1 MTHPGPGRSTQD
13 IETRRA
19 PQGRSPKAGGG
30 EGSTTW
36 CLVHEDRKP
45 GSSGALGVKWE
56 EARAVVVLG
65 QDRPPRGAGTELA
78 PGFSQLSGLTT
89 SYCKTW
95 ARLTRLPQSQQGFPD
110 THTLPRDLQEVP
122 TQACGC
128 QATGAGCLPAG
139 SFSVQRPQGLTPAES
154 ALSTV

>member
-1 MTHPGPGRSTQD
+1 MLPARTTHPGPGRSTQD
-13 IETRRA
+13 IEMRRA
-19 PQGRSPKAGGG
+19 LQGRSPKAGGG

-36 CLVHEDRKP
+36 CLVHEDQKP

-65 QDRPPRGAGTELA
+65 QNRPPRGAGTELA

-89 SYCKTW
+89 SYCRTW

-110 THTLPRDLQEVP
+110 T
-122 TQACGC
+122 QA
-128 QATGAGCLPAG
+128 
-139 SFSVQRPQGLTPAES
+139 PQGFTGSPTPGLWVSGDRRRLLAGWELFGAEAPGPDS
-154 ALSTV
+154 C

>member
-1 MTHPGPGRSTQD
+1 MLPARMTHPGPGRSTQD

-95 ARLTRLPQSQQGFPD
+95 ARLTRLPQSQQGFPN
-110 THTLPRDLQEVP
+110 THTRSPGIYRKSQPRPVGVRR
-122 TQACGC
+122 QAPAACRL
-128 QATGAGCLPAG
+128 GAFRCRGPRA
-139 SFSVQRPQGLTPAES
+139 
-154 ALSTV
+154 